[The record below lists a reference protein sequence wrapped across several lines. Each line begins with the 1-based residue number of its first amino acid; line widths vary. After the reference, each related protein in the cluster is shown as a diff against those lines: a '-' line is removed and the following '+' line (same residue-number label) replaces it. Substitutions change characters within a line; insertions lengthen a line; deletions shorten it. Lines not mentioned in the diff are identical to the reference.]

1 MGFREP
7 DEFGGGNPGGSTDD
21 SRDAGAPDAG
31 AEVAAQKEQLLRQ
44 ILMPEAR
51 MRLNNIRMVKPELA
65 GMVEQQLIAL
75 ATQGHIQSRLTDEQ
89 LRQMLSS
96 IQQPRR
102 DFKINRI

>member
-7 DEFGGGNPGGSTDD
+7 DEFGGGNPSGSADD
-21 SRDAGAPDAG
+21 SRGAGAPDAG

-65 GMVEQQLIAL
+65 GMVEQQLITL
-75 ATQGHIQSRLTDEQ
+75 ATQGRIQSRLTDEQ

>member
-21 SRDAGAPDAG
+21 SRGAGAPDAG

-51 MRLNNIRMVKPELA
+51 MRLSNIRMVKPDLA

-75 ATQGHIQSRLTDEQ
+75 ATQGRIQSRLTDEQ
-89 LRQMLSS
+89 LRHMLSS

>member
-7 DEFGGGNPGGSTDD
+7 DEFGGGNPGGSADD
-21 SRDAGAPDAG
+21 SRGAGAPDAG
-31 AEVAAQKEQLLRQ
+31 AEIAAQKEQLLRQ

-51 MRLNNIRMVKPELA
+51 MRLGNIRMVKPELA

-75 ATQGHIQSRLTDEQ
+75 ATQGRIQSRLTDEQ